1 VAPRFI
7 LASGSPRRRDLLAEA
22 GFDFEVMAPAVA
34 ETVSRSLTV
43 RELAV
48 GNATRKALEIAR
60 LFPDAVVLGADTLV
74 ALRGE
79 VIGKPAD
86 LVAATKTLQRLSG
99 QSHEVWT
106 AVCICH
112 LGGKRRHTFHDMSR
126 VRFRPLTDKLI
137 AEYFNKVNPLDKA
150 GAYAAQG
157 ESGREIIARIEGS
170 VSNVIGLPM
179 EKTSRALRAFRVR
192 ARD

>member
-1 VAPRFI
+1 VDLRFI
-7 LASGSPRRRDLLAEA
+7 LASGSPRRRDLLTKA
-22 GFDFEVMAPAVA
+22 GFDFEVMAPAMA

-48 GNATRKALEIAR
+48 GNATRKALEIGR

-79 VIGKPAD
+79 VIGKPSD
-86 LVAATKTLQRLSG
+86 LAAATESLRRLSG

-112 LGGKRRHTFHDMSR
+112 LRGGRRHIFHDVSR
-126 VRFRPLTDKLI
+126 VRFHPLTRKLI
-137 AEYFNKVNPLDKA
+137 AEYFRKVNPLDKA

-179 EKTSRALRAFRVR
+179 EKTSRALRAFRVGT
-192 ARD
+192 RD